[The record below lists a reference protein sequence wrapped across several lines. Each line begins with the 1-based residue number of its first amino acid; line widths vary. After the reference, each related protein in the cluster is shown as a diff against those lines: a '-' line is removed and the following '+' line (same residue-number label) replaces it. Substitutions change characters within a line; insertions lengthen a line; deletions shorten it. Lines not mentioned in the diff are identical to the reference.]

1 MQTVDSFDHEE
12 NDESGQQKLYDQLNK
27 VSVSKYRGCG
37 VPGSLKRG
45 IRIAVER
52 QHQVCKINFAGNQGN
67 DRHNNVPYQG
77 IDNTGK
83 STADND
89 TDCHIHDISTHDKSR
104 EF

>member
-52 QHQVCKINFAGNQGN
+52 
-67 DRHNNVPYQG
+67 
-77 IDNTGK
+77 
-83 STADND
+83 
-89 TDCHIHDISTHDKSR
+89 
-104 EF
+104 